1 MVIMSFRFSKKKLVF
16 IVGIFLFAI
25 TAVLF
30 GGKLIGAVQQT
41 AVQSK
46 VKSEKILGGTEEERQ
61 KFIRSFGWEVA
72 EEPLT
77 VMEVKI
83 PEEFDS
89 VYEEYNNL
97 QKTQG
102 MDLTKYQGKRCK
114 KSIFGSQLSGSAGAC
129 RLYAVGLRWQGCG
142 RRYQWRRRKWVY
154 SWLFDVLIWPQG
166 LDGCKKY
173 GIIVQ

>member
-102 MDLTKYQGKRCK
+102 MDLTKYQEKQK
-114 KSIFGSQLSGSAGAC
+114 
-129 RLYAVGLRWQGCG
+129 
-142 RRYQWRRRKWVY
+142 
-154 SWLFDVLIWPQG
+154 
-166 LDGCKKY
+166 KKY
-173 GIIVQ
+173 QYSVLNYPDRPEHVVCTLLVYDGRVVGGDISGVGENGFTHGFSMS

>member
-89 VYEEYNNL
+89 Y
-97 QKTQG
+97 TRSIIIC
-102 MDLTKYQGKRCK
+102 KRPRGW
-114 KSIFGSQLSGSAGAC
+114 I
-129 RLYAVGLRWQGCG
+129 
-142 RRYQWRRRKWVY
+142 
-154 SWLFDVLIWPQG
+154 
-166 LDGCKKY
+166 
-173 GIIVQ
+173 

>member
-1 MVIMSFRFSKKKLVF
+1 MVIMSFRFSKKKIAF
-16 IVGIFLFAI
+16 IVGLFLFAI

-30 GGKLIGAVQQT
+30 GGKLIGTVQQT
-41 AVQSK
+41 AAHSK
-46 VKSEKILGGTEEERQ
+46 IKSEKILGGTEEERQ
-61 KFIRSFGWEVA
+61 KFIRSFGWEIT

-89 VYEEYNNL
+89 IYEEYNNL

-114 KSIFGSQLSGSAGAC
+114 KYQYSVLNYPDQPEHVICTLLVYDGRIIGGDISTSGEESFTLGF
-129 RLYAVGLRWQGCG
+129 
-142 RRYQWRRRKWVY
+142 
-154 SWLFDVLIWPQG
+154 SMS
-166 LDGCKKY
+166 
-173 GIIVQ
+173 

>member
-1 MVIMSFRFSKKKLVF
+1 M
-16 IVGIFLFAI
+16 A
-25 TAVLF
+25 
-30 GGKLIGAVQQT
+30 AVQQT

-114 KSIFGSQLSGSAGAC
+114 KYQYSVLNYPDRPEHVVCTLLVYDGRVVGGDISGVGEKGYSAFRCLNLAAGAGWVQKIWYNSSIVWMEIPVPTS
-129 RLYAVGLRWQGCG
+129 RENVG
-142 RRYQWRRRKWVY
+142 
-154 SWLFDVLIWPQG
+154 I
-166 LDGCKKY
+166 
-173 GIIVQ
+173 